1 MSTPPPSPPPAAPR
15 RARWLRGPALGLVLL
30 LLVLVGGTAGFVIVE
45 GWSVWD
51 AFYMTLTTVTTVGY
65 REVHPLTPTGE
76 AFNAAL
82 IVAGVATFLY
92 ALSALSAL
100 LIEGELHDRWASR
113 QRGRM
118 LSHLNRHFILC
129 GYGRI
134 GRTIAEEFQRQQVPF
149 VVVEQDAG
157 LAQSAVESGLI
168 AVSSDATSEDVLRR
182 VGVERARGL
191 IAAVGTDA
199 ENVYIV
205 LTARLLRPDLF
216 IIGRA
221 ETEDARRKLQRAG
234 ADRVV
239 SPYQIGAL
247 QLAQT
252 ALRPAVVDFVQL
264 ATSSE
269 NLELTMEQV
278 RLGPQSELTG
288 QTILA
293 ANLRQ
298 RFHVIVVAIQRANG
312 HMEFNPSPEAVMHTG
327 DHLVVLGP
335 PDHLR
340 RLETAAGVDRE
351 TPSAPVSY
359 LDQTHS

>member
-1 MSTPPPSPPPAAPR
+1 MSISPPAPSAAPR
-15 RARWLRGPALGLVLL
+15 RARWLRGPGLGLVLL
-30 LLVLVGGTAGFVIVE
+30 CLVLVGGTAGFVIVE
-45 GWSVWD
+45 GWTLWD
-51 AFYMTLTTVTTVGY
+51 AFYMTITTVTTVGY
-65 REVHPLTPTGE
+65 REIHELTPAGE
-76 AFNAAL
+76 VFNATL

-92 ALSALSAL
+92 ALSTLSAL

-118 LSHLNRHFILC
+118 LSQLHHHFIVC

-134 GRTIAEEFQRQQVPF
+134 GRTIAEEFRRQRVPF
-149 VVVEQDAG
+149 VAIEQDAS
-157 LAQSAVESGLI
+157 LAQAAIESGLV
-168 AVSSDATSEDVLRR
+168 AVSADATSEEVLKR
-182 VGVERARGL
+182 VGIERSRGL
-191 IAAVGTDA
+191 ISAVGTDA

-216 IIGRA
+216 IISRA
-221 ETEDARRKLQRAG
+221 ETEDARRKLLRAG
-234 ADRVV
+234 ADRVI

-278 RLGPQSELTG
+278 RLEPASELIG
-288 QTILA
+288 RTILD

-298 RFHVIVVAIQRANG
+298 RFRVIVVAIQRANG
-312 HMEFNPSPEAVMHTG
+312 HMEFNPSPESVMHAG

-340 RLETAAGVDRE
+340 RLEALAGLDRQAQG
-351 TPSAPVSY
+351 PPVSY
-359 LDQTHS
+359 LDQKTP

>member
-1 MSTPPPSPPPAAPR
+1 MPIPPPPPPAAPR
-15 RARWLRGPALGLVLL
+15 RARWLRGPGLGLVLL
-30 LLVLVGGTAGFVIVE
+30 LLVLVGGTAGFVVVE
-45 GWSVWD
+45 GWTVWD
-51 AFYMTLTTVTTVGY
+51 AFYMTITTVTTVGY
-65 REVHPLTPTGE
+65 RELHELTPNGQV
-76 AFNAAL
+76 FNAAL

-100 LIEGELHDRWASR
+100 LIEGELHDRWTSR

-118 LSHLNRHFILC
+118 LSQLSRHFIVC

-134 GRTIAEEFQRQQVPF
+134 GRTITEEFRRQGVPF

-157 LAQSAVESGLI
+157 LAQAAVESGRI
-168 AVSSDATSEDVLRR
+168 AVSADATSEEVLKR
-182 VGVERARGL
+182 VGIERARGL
-191 IAAVGTDA
+191 ISAVGTDA

-205 LTARLLRPDLF
+205 LTARLLRSDLF
-216 IIGRA
+216 IVGRA

-234 ADRVV
+234 ADRVI

-247 QLAQT
+247 QIAQT

-278 RLGPQSELTG
+278 RLEPESEITG
-288 QTILA
+288 RTILA

-312 HMEFNPSPEAVMHTG
+312 HMEFNPSPESVMHAG

-335 PDHLR
+335 PEHLR
-340 RLETAAGVDRE
+340 RLETVAGVEHPTDAR
-351 TPSAPVSY
+351 PVSY
-359 LDQTHS
+359 LDQAKP

>member
-1 MSTPPPSPPPAAPR
+1 MPISPPPSPAAPR
-15 RARWLRGPALGLVLL
+15 RARWLRGPGLGLVLL
-30 LLVLVGGTAGFVIVE
+30 CLVLVGGTAGFVIVE
-45 GWSVWD
+45 GWTVWD

-65 REVHPLTPTGE
+65 REVHELTPAGQV
-76 AFNAAL
+76 FNAAL

-92 ALSALSAL
+92 ALSTLSAL
-100 LIEGELHDRWASR
+100 LIEGELHDRWTSR

-118 LSHLNRHFILC
+118 LSHLNRHFIVC

-134 GRTIAEEFQRQQVPF
+134 GRTIAEEFRRQQVPF

-157 LAQSAVESGLI
+157 LAQVAVESGLI
-168 AVSSDATSEDVLRR
+168 AVAADATSEEVLKR
-182 VGVERARGL
+182 VGIERARGL
-191 IAAVGTDA
+191 ISAVGTDA

-205 LTARLLRPDLF
+205 LTVRLIRPDLF
-216 IIGRA
+216 IVGRA

-234 ADRVV
+234 ADRVI

-247 QLAQT
+247 QIAQT

-269 NLELTMEQV
+269 NLDLTMEQV
-278 RLGPQSELTG
+278 RLGAQSELTER
-288 QTILA
+288 TILA

-312 HMEFNPSPEAVMHTG
+312 HMEFNPSHDAVMHAG

-340 RLETAAGVDRE
+340 RLETAAGVEPQNR
-351 TPSAPVSY
+351 AMPVSY
-359 LDQTHS
+359 LDRTNP